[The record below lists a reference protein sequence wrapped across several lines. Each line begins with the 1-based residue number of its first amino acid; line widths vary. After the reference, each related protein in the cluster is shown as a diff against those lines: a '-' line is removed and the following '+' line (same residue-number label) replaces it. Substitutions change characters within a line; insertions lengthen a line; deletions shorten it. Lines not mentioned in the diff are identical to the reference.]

1 MAVNKVEYGGQTL
14 VDLTAD
20 TVTVETLIAGTTAH
34 NAAGEQISGTFDPSK
49 YDALIASKLSA
60 ANPTGTGA
68 FSLNREADTV
78 VGNYS
83 FAEGYSGKASG
94 TASHAEG
101 YDTEAGGHSSHAEGC
116 RTAATGDFSH
126 AEGYETVATGDFS
139 HVHGCKTTATQN
151 SQFVVGYGNDNQT
164 DSVFEVGNGLKGDGT
179 AATDGSTVSIK
190 QNAFRVTK
198 SGQAI
203 AQTGLGIGG
212 TVITE
217 AQLRNALCLDEVMR
231 MSGSLYMQH
240 STPVE
245 AAAYNTAG
253 VVALAVNPTVT
264 DGTITAAAGY
274 GFHNA
279 GYDGVFLYLSPTDRT
294 LRTIDDLGSNVL
306 RLGGD
311 NILMVSNKYLEVRA
325 ELGIKSHNGAGTAWT
340 PIYASA
346 FAQQS
351 SRKYKDNIADLKD
364 EDALKLLDLRPVKYD
379 YINIQN
385 GLGCY
390 GLIAEEVAEVMT
402 YPVVYDA
409 DGNPDGLDYSKF
421 VPYLIKMAQLHQTRI
436 SELERENQN
445 LKERLDKIEERLN
458 SAGAQSDIQ

>member
-20 TVTVETLIAGTTAH
+20 TVTEETLMAGTTAH

-49 YDALIASKLSA
+49 YDAALASKLSA
-60 ANPTGTGA
+60 VNPTGAGS

-78 VGNYS
+78 AGNYS
-83 FAEGYSGKASG
+83 FAGGYSGKASG
-94 TASHAEG
+94 TASYAEG
-101 YDTEAGGHSSHAEGC
+101 YDTEAGGHSSHSEGYK
-116 RTAATGDFSH
+116 TSALGDFSH
-126 AEGYETVATGDFS
+126 AG
-139 HVHGCKTTATQN
+139 GCKTTATQN

-164 DSVFEVGNGLKGDGT
+164 DSVFEVGNGLKDDGT
-179 AATDGSTVSIK
+179 AANDGTAVK
-190 QNAFRVTK
+190 TAQNAFRVNQA
-198 SGQAI
+198 GQAI

-231 MSGSLYMQH
+231 MTGALYMQH
-240 STPVE
+240 STPV
-245 AAAYNTAG
+245 APAAYNTAG
-253 VVALAVNPTVT
+253 VVALATNPTVT
-264 DGTITAAAGY
+264 DGAITAAAGY

-311 NILMVSNKYLEVRA
+311 NILMVSNTYLEVRA

-351 SRKYKDNIADLKD
+351 SRKYKDNIADLTD

-379 YINIQN
+379 YINTQN

-436 SELERENQN
+436 FELERENQK
-445 LKERLDKIEERLN
+445 LKERLDKIEECLN
-458 SAGAQSDIQ
+458 NAGTQSDIQ

>member
-14 VDLTAD
+14 IDLTAD
-20 TVTVETLIAGTTAH
+20 TVTEESLVAGTTAH

-60 ANPTGTGA
+60 VNPTGTGS

-78 VGNYS
+78 AGNYS
-83 FAEGYSGKASG
+83 FTGGYSGKASG
-94 TASHAEG
+94 TASYAEG
-101 YDTEAGGHSSHAEGC
+101 YGTEAGGHSSHSEGYK
-116 RTAATGDFSH
+116 TAALGDFSH
-126 AEGYETVATGDFS
+126 AG
-139 HVHGCKTTATQN
+139 GCKTTATQN

-164 DSVFEVGNGLKGDGT
+164 DSVFEVGNGLKDDGT
-179 AATDGSTVSIK
+179 AANDGTAVK
-190 QNAFRVTK
+190 TAQNAFRVNQA
-198 SGQAI
+198 GQAI

-231 MSGSLYMQH
+231 MTGALYMQH

-253 VVALAVNPTVT
+253 VVALATNPTFT
-264 DGTITAAAGY
+264 DGAITAAAGY

-279 GYDGVFLYLSPTDRT
+279 GIDGVFLYLSPTDRT

-351 SRKYKDNIADLKD
+351 SRKYKDNIADLTD

-379 YINIQN
+379 YINTQN
-385 GLGCY
+385 GTGCY

-421 VPYLIKMAQLHQTRI
+421 VPYLIKLTQIHQSRI
-436 SELERENQN
+436 DSLELENQK
-445 LKERLDKIEERLN
+445 LKEQLDKIEERLN
-458 SAGAQSDIQ
+458 SAGTQSDIQ